1 MKLSIPGE
9 SKKRPEGIQEI
20 KSCSRPEKC
29 TEPTAGADLGPPRG
43 DRPLSFPVGSIFRF
57 ERVVILWNLGI
68 CEERGA
74 GGRPEAMESR
84 PPNVKRREGR
94 AV

>member
-1 MKLSIPGE
+1 
-9 SKKRPEGIQEI
+9 
-20 KSCSRPEKC
+20 
-29 TEPTAGADLGPPRG
+29 
-43 DRPLSFPVGSIFRF
+43 LSFPVGSIFRF
-57 ERVVILWNLGI
+57 ERVEILWNLGI